1 MIDNA
6 GGPSN
11 IRPNDPN
18 NHYPGLTNF
27 SLLTHGFGNPVI
39 NSSLAVLQTYLQDL
53 LAYYEGRQP
62 INVPERR
69 YSAYGGEKSS
79 NRMGGVSGTG
89 MESVSMQQ
97 GGGHIST
104 NSGGVPSNGI
114 HQNPLLYATRHYPN
128 GRGSEGG
135 HVRQTESMETRE
147 GSSMENGDGDG
158 EVMVEVTLKEEP
170 VD

>member
-53 LAYYEGRQP
+53 LTYYEGRQP

-69 YSAYGGEKSS
+69 YSAYGGEKGP
-79 NRMGGVSGTG
+79 NCMGGVGGGAG
-89 MESVSMQQ
+89 MEPVSMQQ
-97 GGGHIST
+97 GSVHSST
-104 NSGGVPSNGI
+104 SGGVPSNGI

-128 GRGSEGG
+128 NGGRGNEGG
-135 HVRQTESMETRE
+135 HRRRTDGMETT
-147 GSSMENGDGDG
+147 SMENGG